1 MDLRLAQ
8 LFLFLYYIRPQDWVQ
23 PLIGV
28 NIIRPLMMIWMVV
41 LFTRRER
48 SPLPGLLRTPHDW
61 VLLSYFV
68 YIVWNAPDSQA
79 TFSAFFPLL
88 IFYVLTVQSLTEW
101 DKVLKYLKMW
111 NWMLLSIAA
120 MAVGSLYGVDL
131 TGAVDATINN
141 AGRLAIGTWL
151 CNNPNSLGHT
161 VIVAIPASYCL
172 FFWKGGAGARLV
184 LFPLCAVLAGACAYF
199 TESKGSYLV
208 AGCLLVMVFVIGR
221 PLGVKALALAAAAT
235 MGVSAL
241 NFLPRM
247 EQMGN
252 LRSDEGVQGRL
263 MAWELA
269 RTARDKTTT
278 GEGWRQFVAM
288 ITWEG
293 ETIPKATHSS
303 YVQVG
308 ADLGLS
314 GIFLFVAGLWCA
326 LHSLISAHRLTCD
339 DEVSE
344 RCRRTAMILV
354 IAYAISS
361 WMINREYHTEYFLII
376 AIAAAIHRLCQAE
389 ATQEV
394 MSDLEAATESEVEE
408 DFSTISLSTQIE
420 NGRVLPRL
428 AIQDNDEEPESKSF
442 WTKIGFL
449 DLLACSALTW
459 CVVEVWDYVLTS
471 L

>member
-1 MDLRLAQ
+1 
-8 LFLFLYYIRPQDWVQ
+8 
-23 PLIGV
+23 
-28 NIIRPLMMIWMVV
+28 
-41 LFTRRER
+41 
-48 SPLPGLLRTPHDW
+48 
-61 VLLSYFV
+61 
-68 YIVWNAPDSQA
+68 
-79 TFSAFFPLL
+79 
-88 IFYVLTVQSLTEW
+88 
-101 DKVLKYLKMW
+101 
-111 NWMLLSIAA
+111 
-120 MAVGSLYGVDL
+120 
-131 TGAVDATINN
+131 
-141 AGRLAIGTWL
+141 
-151 CNNPNSLGHT
+151 
-161 VIVAIPASYCL
+161 
-172 FFWKGGAGARLV
+172 
-184 LFPLCAVLAGACAYF
+184 
-199 TESKGSYLV
+199 
-208 AGCLLVMVFVIGR
+208 
-221 PLGVKALALAAAAT
+221 
-235 MGVSAL
+235 
-241 NFLPRM
+241 M

-376 AIAAAIHRLCQAE
+376 AIAAAIHRLCQAK